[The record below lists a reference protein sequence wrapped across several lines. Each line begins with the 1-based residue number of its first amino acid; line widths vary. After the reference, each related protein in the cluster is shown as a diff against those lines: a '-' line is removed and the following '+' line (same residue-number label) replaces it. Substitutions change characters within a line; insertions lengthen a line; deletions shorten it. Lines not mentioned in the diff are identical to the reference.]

1 MPPPQHQAQSYPK
14 PQGKY
19 MSGFNYNDR
28 RHNQNSDVKV
38 VRTNDP
44 ISLYCH
50 NCQA

>member
-1 MPPPQHQAQSYPK
+1 
-14 PQGKY
+14 